1 MAVEAGSQAPDFT
14 LKDQNNEETTLSS
27 FRGNKNVLVVFYP
40 LAFSGVCTGEL
51 SQLRDDLDQF
61 QNEDVKVVAI
71 SVDSV
76 YTLKAWSEQQGY
88 HFPLLADF
96 WPHGKVAQDYEVFN
110 DAAGIV
116 NRGTFLVDT
125 DGVVRFAEMNE
136 PGEARDQGA
145 WKQALAALPA

>member
-1 MAVEAGSQAPDFT
+1 MTVEVGSQAPDFT
-14 LKDQNNEETTLSS
+14 LRDQNNEEVTLSS
-27 FRGNKNVLVVFYP
+27 FRGTKNVLVVFYP

-61 QNEDVKVVAI
+61 QNEDVQVVAA

-76 YTLKAWSEQQGY
+76 HTLKAWSEQQGY
-88 HFPLLADF
+88 QFPLLTDF
-96 WPHGKVAQDYEVFN
+96 WPHGRVAEDYGVFN
-110 DAAGIV
+110 EASGTA

-136 PGEARDQGA
+136 PGETRDQGV

>member
-61 QNEDVKVVAI
+61 QNEDVQVVAI

-76 YTLKAWSEQQGY
+76 HALKAWSEQQGY
-88 HFPLLADF
+88 QFRLLTDF
-96 WPHGKVAQDYEVFN
+96 WPHGQVAQAYDVFN
-110 DAAGIV
+110 DVAGTA

-125 DGVVRFAEMNE
+125 DGLVRFAEMNE
-136 PGEARDQGA
+136 PGEARDQGS